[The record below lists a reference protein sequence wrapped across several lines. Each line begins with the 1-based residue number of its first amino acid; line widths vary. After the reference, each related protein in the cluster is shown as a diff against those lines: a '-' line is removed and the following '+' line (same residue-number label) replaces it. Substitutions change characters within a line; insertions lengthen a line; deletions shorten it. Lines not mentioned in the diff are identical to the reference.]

1 MKKNIYSKPEI
12 HVVKIK
18 VANNILLGSKM
29 DVYDTEVEKGL
40 SRRAR
45 FSDWDF
51 EEEE

>member
-1 MKKNIYSKPEI
+1 MKKNIYSKPEV
-12 HVVKIK
+12 HVVNIN
-18 VANNILLGSKM
+18 VANNILNMS
-29 DVYDTEVEKGL
+29 VYDEEVEKGL

>member
-1 MKKNIYSKPEI
+1 MKKNIYSKPEVR
-12 HVVKIK
+12 VVNIK

-29 DVYDTEVEKGL
+29 DVYDTEVNSGL

-45 FSDWDF
+45 FSDWD